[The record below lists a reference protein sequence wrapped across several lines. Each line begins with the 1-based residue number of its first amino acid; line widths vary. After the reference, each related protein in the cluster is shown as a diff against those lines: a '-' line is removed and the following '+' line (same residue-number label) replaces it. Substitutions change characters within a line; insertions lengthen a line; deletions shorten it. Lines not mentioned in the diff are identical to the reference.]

1 LRAAACTPLNATAKL
16 SDIVRWSDSATDPP
30 SFHYGATSAVAQQ
43 LNNAH
48 NLCVSE
54 FQFGGLPAV
63 ALAKAG
69 DSFMLFV

>member
-1 LRAAACTPLNATAKL
+1 MNN
-16 SDIVRWSDSATDPP
+16 DSATGPP

-48 NLCVSE
+48 TPCVSE
-54 FQFGGLPAV
+54 FQFCGLPAV